1 MENNTEQQDRAEV
14 IEVFKGGVV
23 VEMEKS
29 GSCDSCAIHG
39 VCAGSDKTFRHR
51 LKTDMPLKKGDLLEL
66 TISSEIKILSS
77 FVVFIL
83 PVLSM
88 ILFYFLAKFALGV
101 SENFSILISFAGLLL
116 SGIFIYVLDKK
127 FADKIKF
134 EIIRKVEE

>member
-23 VEMEKS
+23 VEMAKS
-29 GSCDSCAIHG
+29 GNCDSCAIHG
-39 VCAGSDKTFRHR
+39 VCAGSDKNFRHR